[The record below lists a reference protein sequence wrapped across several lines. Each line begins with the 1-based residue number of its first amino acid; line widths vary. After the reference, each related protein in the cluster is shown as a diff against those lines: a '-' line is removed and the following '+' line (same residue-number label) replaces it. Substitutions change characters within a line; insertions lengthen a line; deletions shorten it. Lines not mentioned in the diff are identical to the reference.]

1 MYVGS
6 LFFLLAAVAALFVG
20 FRASNLLL
28 VYGSIAFSVLSMLFL
43 AADAARRR
51 RLEPDP
57 APIPSEWSRVPAGAT
72 APVAHDVPEAVPSAS
87 GEGETVIALVERGTF
102 HRPDCHHVRD
112 RDEGIEE
119 MSAVQ
124 AEARGLS
131 ACGACKPA

>member
-6 LFFLLAAVAALFVG
+6 LFFLLAAVAALFIG
-20 FRASNLLL
+20 FRGSNLLL

-57 APIPSEWSRVPAGAT
+57 APIPSEWSRLPVGAV
-72 APVAHDVPEAVPSAS
+72 APVAHDIPEPIPAS
-87 GEGETVIALVERGTF
+87 PDEGAMVVALAERGTF
-102 HRPDCHHVRD
+102 HRPECHHVRGKGGTE
-112 RDEGIEE
+112 R

-124 AEARGLS
+124 AEARGLT
-131 ACGACKPA
+131 ACGVCKPV